1 MADKRNEQ
9 FSAAGHLV
17 RQVVADVRKIGKNAG
32 GIGSPSQMQKLA
44 LPNTAAAVRDALS
57 GMRDV
62 MEQARRKRA
71 ARLQERARL
80 LRRAA
85 QVRRQRVEMAPE
97 ARKAELERAEEG
109 KFVLT
114 GRIMD
119 EEAGRGLPDV
129 RLRVF
134 DMDRKYDDLVA
145 ETTTDELGYYRVVYD
160 EDDFKD
166 MDEKPEMFIEALD
179 EEGEVFY
186 TSPRGFRHKSGRLEV
201 LNAAVAAANVPSSR
215 ERSRRISDLMTD
227 RKKQLRARS
236 RNLRDVMGLKG
247 YR

>member
-1 MADKRNEQ
+1 MATEKNEQ
-9 FSAAGHLV
+9 TIRAGHLV
-17 RQVVADVRKIGKNAG
+17 KQVVADVRRIGDNAS
-32 GIGSPSQMQKLA
+32 GIGSPSEMQNLA
-44 LPNTAAAVRDALS
+44 LPNTAAAVRDALG

-62 MEQARRKRA
+62 MEEARRKRA
-71 ARLQERARL
+71 AGLQERARL

-97 ARKAELERAEEG
+97 ARKAELERAEED

-119 EEAGRGLPDV
+119 EETGRGLPDV

-160 EDDFKD
+160 QDDFKD
-166 MDEKPEMFIEALD
+166 IDEKPEMFIEALD
-179 EEGEVFY
+179 EEDEVFY

-201 LNAAVAAANVPSSR
+201 LNAAIGADRVPSSR
-215 ERSRRISDLMTD
+215 ERSKKISDLMTD
-227 RKKQLRARS
+227 RKKELRARS
-236 RNLRDVMGLKG
+236 RNLRDVMRLKG